1 MAPIAVHMLTAYKNA
16 ERGIFHTLRGILEGI
31 MKYRQRKKT
40 NDITENMVSIES
52 AGNPWI
58 GPRWDLM
65 ASYRSSFVA
74 IKPKLL
80 TRFVLGIK

>member
-1 MAPIAVHMLTAYKNA
+1 
-16 ERGIFHTLRGILEGI
+16 
-31 MKYRQRKKT
+31 
-40 NDITENMVSIES
+40 MVSIES